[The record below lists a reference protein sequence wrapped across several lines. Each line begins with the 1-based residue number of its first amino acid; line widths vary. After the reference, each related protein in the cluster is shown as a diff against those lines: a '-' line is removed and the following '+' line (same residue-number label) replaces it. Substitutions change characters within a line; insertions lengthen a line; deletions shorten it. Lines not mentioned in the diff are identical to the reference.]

1 MAAATATVTPTNQ
14 ASNKLENDLLKPD
27 KKTIDTQKVLF
38 LLWKNRLDS
47 KYLIELLKVFR

>member
-1 MAAATATVTPTNQ
+1 MANATATVTPSK
-14 ASNKLENDLLKPD
+14 ASNKIENDLLKPD